1 MTTQIII
8 TVCVLLLLAYLF
20 DLSSKFTKIPSV
32 ILLLLLGWLVRQGST
47 FLEISIPNLNPL
59 LPIFGTIGLI
69 LIVLEGSLEL
79 DYDRSKIPL
88 IKKSLFV
95 SLIPMLVLAFSLAFS
110 FQYYGGYS
118 LKNSLINAIPLSVI
132 SSAIAIPSAG
142 NFSAFNKEFVIY
154 ETSLSDILGVIFF
167 NFIALNPNINSGAF
181 GLFFFEIFAIL
192 IISFIATIGLSLLL
206 NKINHQIKFGPIII
220 LILLIYGI
228 SKIYHLP
235 GLVFILLFGLF
246 LGNLDEFKR
255 YKWIEKLQPEK
266 LKKEVHQFS
275 DIATEAAFLVRAL
288 FFILFGFLM
297 ETSEIINTDTLKW
310 AVGIVIGIFIIRAVF
325 LKLAKIELQ
334 PLLFLAPRG
343 LITILLFYSINPWQQ
358 ISIVNKSLII
368 QIILLSS
375 LAMMF
380 GVMFSKKDKAEK
392 TIVTPQCGIE

>member
-1 MTTQIII
+1 MTTEIII
-8 TVCVLLLLAYLF
+8 TVCVLLLLAYIF

-47 FLEISIPNLNPL
+47 FLEITIPNLNPL

-95 SLIPMLVLAFSLAFS
+95 SLIPMLVLAFGLSFA
-110 FQYYGGYS
+110 FQYFGGYS
-118 LKNSLINAIPLSVI
+118 FKNSLINAIPLSVI
-132 SSAIAIPSAG
+132 SSAIAIPTAG
-142 NFSAFNKEFVIY
+142 NFSAYNKEFVIY

-181 GLFFFEIFAIL
+181 GLFFFEIIAIL
-192 IISFIATIGLSLLL
+192 IISFVATIGLSFLL

-228 SKIYHLP
+228 SKMYHLP

-246 LGNLDEFKR
+246 LGNLDEFKQ

-266 LKKEVHQFS
+266 LKKEVHQFG
-275 DIATEAAFLVRAL
+275 DIAKEAAFLVRAL

-297 ETSEIINTDTLKW
+297 ETSEIINLETLKW
-310 AVGIVIGIFIIRAVF
+310 AIGIVIGVLIIRAIF
-325 LKLAKIELQ
+325 LKLAKIELL

-343 LITILLFYSINPWQQ
+343 LITILLFYSISPLQQ
-358 ISIVNKSLII
+358 IAIVNKSLII

-375 LAMMF
+375 FAMMF
-380 GVMFSKKDKAEK
+380 GVMFSKKDKVEK
-392 TIVTPQCGIE
+392 TTVVPQCDFE

>member
-95 SLIPMLVLAFSLAFS
+95 SLIPMLVLAFGLAFS

>member
-1 MTTQIII
+1 MTTEIII
-8 TVCVLLLLAYLF
+8 TVCVLLLLAYIF

-47 FLEISIPNLNPL
+47 FLEIKIPNLNPL

-79 DYDRSKIPL
+79 DYDRSKIPM

-95 SLIPMLVLAFSLAFS
+95 SLIPMLVLAFGLSFA
-110 FQYYGGYS
+110 FQYFGGYS
-118 LKNSLINAIPLSVI
+118 FKNSLINAIPLSVI
-132 SSAIAIPSAG
+132 SSAIAIPTAS
-142 NFSAFNKEFVIY
+142 NFSAYNKEFVIY

-181 GLFFFEIFAIL
+181 GLFFFEIIAIL
-192 IISFIATIGLSLLL
+192 IISFVATIGLSFLL

-228 SKIYHLP
+228 SKMYHLP

-246 LGNLDEFKR
+246 LGNLDEFKQ
-255 YKWIEKLQPEK
+255 YKWIERLQPEK
-266 LKKEVHQFS
+266 LKKEVHQFG
-275 DIATEAAFLVRAL
+275 DIAKEAAFLVRAL

-297 ETSEIINTDTLKW
+297 ETSEIINLETLKW
-310 AVGIVIGIFIIRAVF
+310 AIGIVIGILIIRAIF
-325 LKLAKIELQ
+325 LKLAKIEML

-343 LITILLFYSINPWQQ
+343 LITILLFYSISPLQQ
-358 ISIVNKSLII
+358 IAIVNKSLII

-375 LAMMF
+375 FAMMF

-392 TIVTPQCGIE
+392 TTVVPQCDFE